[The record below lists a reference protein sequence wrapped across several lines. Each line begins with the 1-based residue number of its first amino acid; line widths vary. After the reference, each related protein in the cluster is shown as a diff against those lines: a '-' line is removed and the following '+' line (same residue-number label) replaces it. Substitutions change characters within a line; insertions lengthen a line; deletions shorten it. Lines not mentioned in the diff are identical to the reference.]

1 MNNPV
6 AALKAV
12 ISGIAVWSVCLFTP
26 SAAVASVEISMVCT
40 GDTHA
45 MIYPCNCPREPDG
58 GIARRAALVKT
69 LRGRNK
75 NFLLV
80 DSGSFFAGGPA
91 DTYSQNSEVDKRRT
105 LVNLR
110 GLQLAGYDALA
121 VGQDEFN
128 FGVAFL
134 EENIKVFG
142 LPAVS
147 ANIKAPF
154 LKEFIIKDVGGVKI
168 GITSLVPPSV
178 SMKATGLTVED
189 PLESL
194 KRTAEKLK
202 AAQVRFIV
210 LLSGLNEQDSR
221 LAVKEIPE
229 IQVVVL
235 SKSSG
240 EENPQQYEGALFLKP
255 SWQGRH
261 LVKADLSVED
271 SRLKSKHTESLRLSS
286 EIAGDKQVLSI
297 LPACFTDMNCKREG
311 MSGTCV
317 NPGERSASCSF
328 SKPSRVGMTV
338 VTLKD
343 CLGCDTDAKA
353 AYLRGVFGGL
363 EISYVYYPGAK
374 AEALIKKLGLTT
386 LPAYLFGPEVEKE
399 TAFVG
404 LKEKMELKGGYYVL
418 SSGVGGIAFFLNRPY
433 RADKFEV
440 FLSLYDAKTA
450 ELLDSLREI
459 KPELH
464 FLATDN
470 AGKMETLR
478 GTPET
483 QEYLRAVCV
492 KKYAPGSFWD
502 YVSCRSRD
510 INSSWWEDCL
520 PSGVEAEKIRN
531 CAKCAEGTALLKEN
545 IQLNKDL
552 GVMAGPTFLLKNTEI
567 FGVRGV
573 FPKEDLKKLL
583 GQGPRR

>member
-1 MNNPV
+1 
-6 AALKAV
+6 
-12 ISGIAVWSVCLFTP
+12 
-26 SAAVASVEISMVCT
+26 MV
-40 GDTHA
+40 
-45 MIYPCNCPREPDG
+45 R
-58 GIARRAALVKT
+58 T

-80 DSGSFFAGGPA
+80 DSGSSFAGGPA

-134 EENIKVFG
+134 EENIKTLG

-147 ANIKAPF
+147 SNIKAPF
-154 LKEFIIKDVGGVKI
+154 LKEFVIKDVGGVKI
-168 GITSLVPPSV
+168 GITSVVSQSV

-194 KRTAEKLK
+194 KKTAEKLK
-202 AAQVRFIV
+202 AVNVRFIV

-240 EENPQQYEGALFLKP
+240 EENPQQYEGALFVKP

-271 SRLKSKHTESLRLSS
+271 SRLKSKRTESLRLSS
-286 EIAGDKQVLSI
+286 EVADDKQVLSI
-297 LPACFTDMNCKREG
+297 LPICFSDINCKREG
-311 MSGTCV
+311 IFGTCMD
-317 NPGERSASCSF
+317 PGERSASCSF
-328 SKPSRVGMTV
+328 RKPSKVRVTV
-338 VTLKD
+338 LTLKD
-343 CLGCDTDAKA
+343 CLGCDTDAKT
-353 AYLRGVFGGL
+353 AYLMGVFGGL
-363 EISYVYYPGAK
+363 DVSYIYYPGAK
-374 AEALIKKLGLTT
+374 AGALIKKLGLTT
-386 LPAYLFGPEVEKE
+386 LPAYLFGLEVEKE
-399 TAFVG
+399 TAFSG
-404 LKEKMELKGGYYVL
+404 LKNKMELKGGYYVL
-418 SSGVGGIAFFLNRPY
+418 SPGVGGIAFFLDRTYSANKL
-433 RADKFEV
+433 DV
-440 FLSLYDAKTA
+440 FLSLYDAKSS
-450 ELLDSLREI
+450 EMLDSLRDI

-464 FLATDN
+464 FLVTEN
-470 AGKMETLR
+470 SGKLETLR
-478 GTPET
+478 GTQET

-492 KKYAPGSFWD
+492 KKYAPASFWD
-502 YVSCRSRD
+502 YISCRSRD

-520 PSGVEAEKIRN
+520 PSGIDAGRIKA
-531 CAKCAEGTALLKEN
+531 CAKCEEGAALLKED

-567 FGVRGV
+567 FGVRGA
-573 FPKEDLKKLL
+573 FPKEELKKLI